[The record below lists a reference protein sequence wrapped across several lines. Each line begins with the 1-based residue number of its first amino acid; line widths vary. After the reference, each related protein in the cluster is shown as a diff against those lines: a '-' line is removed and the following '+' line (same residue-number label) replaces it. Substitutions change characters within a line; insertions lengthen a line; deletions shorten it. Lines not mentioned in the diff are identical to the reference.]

1 MFGPLLSLLVASAA
15 VTGALPAP
23 NLPHDNSD
31 NTPFHILK
39 GRGVLGPISTES
51 PAGISG
57 GQVASGAP
65 PLSSFFAGL
74 KAPVRRVPVAIKT
87 SLTYI

>member
-1 MFGPLLSLLVASAA
+1 MFGPLLSLVASVA
-15 VTGALPAP
+15 VKGALPAP

-31 NTPFHILK
+31 TPFHTLK
-39 GRGVLGPISTES
+39 GRGILGPISTES

-87 SLTYI
+87 SLTYT